1 MLIGLICF
9 RNMLPAKSKAMT
21 EVVQRL
27 IRSTDNYPFFVIHVK
42 TNETERHNYSITD
55 CENHRRKLK
64 ILPNQISTRDSAE
77 AEREKE
83 YSPSHKQLAGGKVHE
98 RFIK

>member
-1 MLIGLICF
+1 
-9 RNMLPAKSKAMT
+9 MT

-42 TNETERHNYSITD
+42 TNEMEHHNYSITD
-55 CENHRRKLK
+55 CENHRRKLIL
-64 ILPNQISTRDSAE
+64 ILPNQISIRDFAE

-83 YSPSHKQLAGGKVHE
+83 YPQSQAISRWESP
-98 RFIK
+98 